1 MLTTAACPDASR
13 KRRLSEE
20 MIQQP
25 SPREA
30 RGKVFLKLRG
40 KSLLLV
46 GMRGPGK
53 DCSRVATARSKTRGS
68 GQLPHKLRAEPRTR
82 VARRGPDYWIRKRN
96 VTSFVILQSVILQDL
111 ILLGA
116 LRLIVIH
123 RRRIEMKGIIL
134 LCGFLAA
141 LLVGAGLAIS
151 AQEAAKHAITFD
163 DMIELHRIAEPQVS
177 PDGKWV
183 AYTVATP
190 DMEANR
196 NASNIWMVSTSGGSA
211 MQLTQSGHDSS
222 PVWSPDGKTL
232 AFLSAR
238 GGEAHALT
246 KLSTGVD
253 MVKWSPD
260 GKTITFTSSAYPDCK
275 DEDCNSKR
283 DAEKEKSKVK
293 AHVAEHLLYR
303 HWTHWND
310 GKRSHL
316 FVAPAD
322 GSAAPRDL
330 TPGANYDV
338 PPDERSGPG
347 DINFSPDGKEMCFTA
362 VTDKMEAISTNG
374 DLFIVPVAGG
384 EAKRIT
390 TQPGFDGNPVYSP
403 DGKYIAYHAQLTAE
417 YEADRWRVMLFDR
430 QTGKIENLSEAFD
443 RSANGLAWS
452 PDSKTIY
459 FTAEDETLQPV
470 YSIPACSCGLP
481 IKVITEGFNTAIS
494 LSADGKTL
502 IFERTSLTMPGEIFA
517 SSSDGSN
524 VRQLTHQNE
533 PILAALAMNAPETFW
548 FDGAAA
554 TKVQAMLIR
563 PPKFDAAK
571 KYPLLVLLHGGPQT
585 MWSNAWGYR
594 WNAQVFSAAGYV
606 TLMIN
611 RRGSTG
617 YGQKFTDEITNDWGG
632 KAYVDVMNGVDF
644 TLKKYPFVD
653 GTRMAAAGG
662 SYGGYMADW
671 IVTHTGRFKAIVSHA
686 SVYDKVAMYATE
698 ELWFEEHDM
707 QGTPWTNPESY
718 RKWAPVTYAGEL
730 GKFKTPTLVIAG
742 ERDYRVPYTQSLEF
756 FSALQR
762 QEVPSKLVVFPDEGH
777 WVLKPQNSQFWYKT
791 FLDWLAAYVK

>member
-1 MLTTAACPDASR
+1 
-13 KRRLSEE
+13 
-20 MIQQP
+20 
-25 SPREA
+25 
-30 RGKVFLKLRG
+30 
-40 KSLLLV
+40 
-46 GMRGPGK
+46 
-53 DCSRVATARSKTRGS
+53 
-68 GQLPHKLRAEPRTR
+68 
-82 VARRGPDYWIRKRN
+82 
-96 VTSFVILQSVILQDL
+96 
-111 ILLGA
+111 
-116 LRLIVIH
+116 
-123 RRRIEMKGIIL
+123 MKGIIL
-134 LCGFLAA
+134 RCGFLSA
-141 LLVGAGLAIS
+141 LLLGAELAVS
-151 AQEAAKHAITFD
+151 AQEASKHPITFE
-163 DMIELHRIAEPQVS
+163 DMIKLQRIAEPQVS

-196 NASNIWMVSTSGGSA
+196 NASNIWMVPTTGGSA

-222 PVWSPDGKTL
+222 PVWSPDGKTV
-232 AFLSAR
+232 AFLSSR
-238 GGEAHALT
+238 GGESQVYLLSMEGGEAHALT

-260 GKTITFTSSAYPDCK
+260 GKMIAFTSSVYPDCK
-275 DEDCNSKR
+275 EDDCNSKR

-293 AHVAEHLLYR
+293 AHVAEQLLYR

-316 FVAPAD
+316 FVVPAD

-338 PPDERSGPG
+338 PPDERSSPG

-403 DGKYIAYHAQLTAE
+403 DGKYIAYHAQLIAE
-417 YEADRWRVMLFDR
+417 YEADRWRVMLYDR
-430 QTGKIENLSEAFD
+430 QTGKIENLSETFD
-443 RSANGLAWS
+443 RSADGLAWS
-452 PDSKTIY
+452 ADSKTIY
-459 FTAEDETLQPV
+459 FTAENETLQPV

-502 IFERTSLTMPGEIFA
+502 IFERTSLTTPAEIFA
-517 SSSDGSN
+517 SLSDGST

-533 PILAALAMNAPETFW
+533 AILAALEMNAPETFW
-548 FDGAAA
+548 FDGDAG

-563 PPKFDAAK
+563 PPKFAATK

-594 WNAQVFSAAGYV
+594 WNAQVFSSAGYV

-632 KAYVDVMNGVDF
+632 KAYTDVMNGVDYS
-644 TLKKYPFVD
+644 LKKYPFID

-671 IVTHTGRFKAIVSHA
+671 IATHTGRFKAIVSHA
-686 SVYDKVAMYATE
+686 SVYDGTAMWATE

-718 RKWAPVTYAGEL
+718 KKWAPVTYAGEL

-762 QEVPSKLVVFPDEGH
+762 QGVPSKLVVFPDEGH
-777 WVLKPQNSQFWYKT
+777 WVLKPQNSQFWYRT